1 MNPKEEHC
9 LLCGIISNHQPINF
23 NNRTQHLHRLPM
35 SSKNSGGA
43 NQQGAS
49 GASADVTAKIVLLG
63 ESAVGKSSLA
73 LRFVRREFQPNQ
85 EATIGAAF
93 LARTLQVP
101 QGSVKYEIWDT
112 AGQER
117 YRALAPMYYRGASGA
132 LVVYDITSE
141 DSFRKAQSWVK
152 ELRQNGDPNILITLV
167 GNKCDLE
174 PLRAVSQEEGQR
186 VAADE
191 GLEWVETSAK
201 DGLNVDAMM
210 AALAT
215 RILES
220 GIAVQ
225 KLSGRVEPP
234 GARRKNKE
242 EKGCC

>member
-1 MNPKEEHC
+1 
-9 LLCGIISNHQPINF
+9 
-23 NNRTQHLHRLPM
+23 M
-35 SSKNSGGA
+35 SKA
-43 NQQGAS
+43 NQGTGAV
-49 GASADVTAKIVLLG
+49 SADVTAKIVLLG

-93 LARTLQVP
+93 LARTLAVP

-141 DSFRKAQSWVK
+141 DSFRKALSWVK
-152 ELRQNGDPNILITLV
+152 ELRQNADPNILITLV

-174 PLRAVSQEEGQR
+174 PLRAVSQEDAQR
-186 VAADE
+186 AAADDA
-191 GLEWVETSAK
+191 LEWTETSAK

-210 AALAT
+210 AALAV

-220 GIAVQ
+220 GVAVQ
-225 KLSGRVEPP
+225 KTAGRVDPP
-234 GARRKNKE
+234 GARRKAKE
-242 EKGCC
+242 DKGCC